1 MKKILIFIY
10 LITQFSS
17 ILAQEYVPFPM
28 ENALWVD
35 YLQTIGSNDVP
46 YYTYSQISINNIDT
60 VINGMVYKKIDK
72 KGLRYNNN
80 IVAIREK
87 DKIIYLREDNKDTI
101 LYDFNIRVK
110 DTLNG
115 RFYGFKPL
123 PFNLIT
129 VKSIDSI
136 LIDNKFRKRYH
147 LYVDGAF
154 AGHLIE
160 GIGCNCGFL
169 PYVRRLESGGQLAC
183 HSINDR
189 TVYEGNNGKCDL
201 VSNKEVI
208 KNLEQVQIYPNP
220 VVDKSFLKMPDDMS
234 IDRATVYDVLGR
246 TVKSYDMAHSLPEIF
261 KKDYSKGIYF
271 VHVFHQKQ
279 LIALSKFIVD

>member
-1 MKKILIFIY
+1 MIF
-10 LITQFSS
+10 LLKNENFVRNITFRN
-17 ILAQEYVPFPM
+17 IKT
-28 ENALWVD
+28 
-35 YLQTIGSNDVP
+35 TICRA
-46 YYTYSQISINNIDT
+46 IID
-60 VINGMVYKKIDK
+60 
-72 KGLRYNNN
+72 
-80 IVAIREK
+80 
-87 DKIIYLREDNKDTI
+87 DN
-101 LYDFNIRVK
+101 DFNIRVK

-136 LIDNKFRKRYH
+136 LIENKFRRRYH
-147 LYVDGAF
+147 LYFDGSF

-169 PYVRRLESGGQLAC
+169 PYVMRHESGGKLLC
-183 HSINDR
+183 HSVNDKAI
-189 TVYEGNNGKCDL
+189 YGGNNGKCDL
-201 VSNKEVI
+201 VSSKEVI
-208 KNLEQVQIYPNP
+208 ENLAQVQVFPNP

-246 TVKSYDMAHSLPEIF
+246 MVKSYDVAHSPPEIL

-279 LIALSKFIVD
+279 LIALAKFIVD